1 MMMRAGEQKKADKTK
16 GNVMSEQAAVARPD
30 TAFWVIGVVSLIW
43 YLIGLFMFYTGIT
56 ATPEQLAE
64 AMTPEQVAVVTATPA
79 WAHAATAIAVLA
91 GVLASILLL
100 MRNKLAVPLFAISLA
115 AAVVQ
120 DIYIFFMSDSLAA
133 FGKQPIIIQGLV
145 LIIGAFMFRYSRSKR
160 AQGLLT

>member
-1 MMMRAGEQKKADKTK
+1 
-16 GNVMSEQAAVARPD
+16 
-30 TAFWVIGVVSLIW
+30 
-43 YLIGLFMFYTGIT
+43 
-56 ATPEQLAE
+56 
-64 AMTPEQVAVVTATPA
+64 MTPEQVAVVTATPA
-79 WAHAATAIAVLA
+79 WVHAATAIAVLG
-91 GVLASILLL
+91 GVVASILLL

-160 AQGLLT
+160 VQGLLLYAPFGGGARRWGTPQKRGGGPPPTWSRRERA